1 MMVLCVAGKNNIA
14 VDVAEYLY
22 RLRLEESQLCVVC
35 NQGDSGTDTWQ
46 KSLRGWARE
55 HSVRDV
61 ELESLYE
68 LDDLIFLSLQFDR
81 IIKPDKF
88 RSKRLYNI
96 HFSLLPKYKGCHT
109 AVLPILQGEK
119 YVGVTLHMIDHGI
132 DTGDIIAQKKFLLK
146 DKYTSED
153 LYLEYIHYGTQ
164 LAIQNID
171 NILEGNVVSY
181 PQESRNST
189 YYPKEYIDYKNPC
202 IRLKDTAEG
211 VLRQIR
217 AFSFPQYQ
225 LPVVNGNIIS
235 RGEITGNRST
245 MKAGTIIQETF
256 SEILLATV
264 DYDVILY
271 KNKQKE

>member
-1 MMVLCVAGKNNIA
+1 MLICVAGKNNIA
-14 VDVAEYLY
+14 VDIAEYLY
-22 RLRLEESQLCVVC
+22 QFKKNHLCVVC
-35 NQGDSGTDTWQ
+35 NHDDVGTDTWQ
-46 KSLRGWARE
+46 KSLRGWARTHLVKE
-55 HSVRDV
+55 V

-68 LDDLIFLSLQFDR
+68 LDDLIFLSLQYDR

-88 RSKRLYNI
+88 KSKRLYNI

-109 AVLPILQGEK
+109 AVLPILHGEK

-153 LYLEYIHYGTQ
+153 LYLKYIYYGTQ

-171 NILEGNVVSY
+171 NILKGNVVSH
-181 PQESRNST
+181 PQKSRNST
-189 YYPKEYIDYKNPC
+189 YFSKEYIDYKNPC

-211 VLRQIR
+211 VMRQIR

-225 LPVVNGNIIS
+225 RPTIYGNIIS
-235 RGEITGNRST
+235 GGKITQNRSI
-245 MKAGTIIQETF
+245 MKAGTIIRDTP
-256 SEILLATV
+256 SEILLATI
-264 DYDVILY
+264 DFDIILY
-271 KNKQKE
+271 KQQKGE